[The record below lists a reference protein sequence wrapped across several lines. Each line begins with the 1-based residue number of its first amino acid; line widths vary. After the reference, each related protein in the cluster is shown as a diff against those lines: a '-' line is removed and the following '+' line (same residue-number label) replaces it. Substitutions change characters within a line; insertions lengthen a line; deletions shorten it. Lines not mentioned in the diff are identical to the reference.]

1 MSSCTRTAAQKYVR
15 LNQLKCSVPSGVNH
29 ALPLQINV
37 AVTKENPERLDIY
50 TGKKNLCNLYNPF
63 VIQQIDIGL

>member
-1 MSSCTRTAAQKYVR
+1 MPVHSSKSGSCTRTAAQKYVW

-29 ALPLQINV
+29 ALPSQINV

-50 TGKKNLCNLYNPF
+50 TGKKKSY
-63 VIQQIDIGL
+63 VIYIIHL